1 MKTNIYK
8 YRIWIIIFLVFAI
21 VILNFFQK
29 EIRGFIY
36 SFSEPVQKFFW
47 VKGQGISNS
56 LGGILNVGSAAK
68 KISDLETE
76 NQKLLS
82 EITLLNSLRDEN
94 ETLRKALDFRLKDN
108 FKFAFAEIISKD
120 IEEDSI
126 TINKGTADG
135 LAEGM
140 PVITE
145 SNVLLGKISEV
156 YKRSSKVMLI
166 SNKKS
171 SLEAKI
177 QNKEIQGVLEGE
189 GNLSMSLRIL
199 PQEKEITGGD
209 LAITTSLGGIFPE
222 NLLIGKVEKLERNDI
237 KPVQTATILPLF
249 EIGRLS
255 NIFVILNF

>member
-1 MKTNIYK
+1 MKANARK
-8 YRIWIIIFLVFAI
+8 HRIWIIILLILAI
-21 VILNFFQK
+21 CIFNFFQK

-36 SFSEPVQKFFW
+36 SFSEPAQKFFW
-47 VKGQGISNS
+47 IKGQGISNFF
-56 LGGILNVGSAAK
+56 GGILNTGSSAK
-68 KISDLETE
+68 KISDLEIE

-82 EITLLNSLRDEN
+82 EIALLSSLRGEN
-94 ETLRKALDFRLKDN
+94 ESLRKVLDLGLKDRFRL
-108 FKFAFAEIISKD
+108 AYAAIISKD
-120 IEEDSI
+120 IEEDLI

-156 YKRSSKVMLI
+156 YKKSSKVMLI

-237 KPVQTATILPLF
+237 RPVQTATILPLF